1 MMEPIDYSLN
11 VTRSDALMLYATSQ
25 GGYTV
30 RLHLRLDEPI
40 RPDAMRKALD
50 LTAKRYPY
58 FCVSLKRNERE
69 AYYVRNDSPVAL
81 LHTDQMITLG
91 SEDTNGQI
99 WAVCY
104 SEKEDNER

>member
-1 MMEPIDYSLN
+1 M
-11 VTRSDALMLYATSQ
+11 
-25 GGYTV
+25 

-40 RPDAMRKALD
+40 RPDVMRKALD

-81 LHTDQMITLG
+81 VYISMIQTFR
-91 SEDTNGQI
+91 EDVYYQVFLKELEENGI
-99 WAVCY
+99 TV
-104 SEKEDNER
+104 NEYGMTPIQTAEVRF